1 MVQEARSLFKESQTN
16 RRESEHES
24 IGLITVKED
33 FEGVTE
39 YQGLTDADKEKVWK
53 YAQRKLID
61 YLMQDY
67 QLSLEACVSDALR
80 D

>member
-1 MVQEARSLFKESQTN
+1 MFKESQTN